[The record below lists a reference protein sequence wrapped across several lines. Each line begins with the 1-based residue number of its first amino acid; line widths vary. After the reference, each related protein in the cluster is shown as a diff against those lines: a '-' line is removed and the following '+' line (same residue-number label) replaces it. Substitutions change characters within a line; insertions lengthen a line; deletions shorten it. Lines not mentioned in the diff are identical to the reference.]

1 MSRHINRKHEWETKG
16 VLLKV
21 GILFGL
27 KNKYAD
33 AVGAISTNDV
43 YIRLVQ
49 CGLFYQRKRSSKR
62 EPG

>member
-1 MSRHINRKHEWETKG
+1 M
-16 VLLKV
+16 LLKV

-27 KNKYAD
+27 KNKYAG
-33 AVGAISTNDV
+33 AVGAISRNDV

-49 CGLFYQRKRSSKR
+49 CGLLYQRKRSNKS

>member
-1 MSRHINRKHEWETKG
+1 M
-16 VLLKV
+16 LLKV

-27 KNKYAD
+27 KNKYAG
-33 AVGAISTNDV
+33 AVRAIIKNDV

-49 CGLFYQRKRSSKR
+49 CGLLYQRKRSSKG